1 MSKSKY
7 SVSELWEQRFQRQNE
22 ARDYSGRRMVK
33 AAIGDSNSGYS
44 PTIDHIRPL
53 SRGGKDCIE
62 NIVICN
68 RITNQE
74 KTNSFPNWSAN
85 GKRFQAKRIRGTS
98 DEYDIYQLD

>member
-1 MSKSKY
+1 MSKY
-7 SVSELWEQRFQRQNE
+7 SVAQLWEQIFPKQSE
-22 ARDYSGRRMVK
+22 VYDYAGRRMVK
-33 AAIGDSNSGYS
+33 ADMGNATSKYS

-53 SRGGKDCIE
+53 SRGGKDSIE

-74 KTNSFPNWSAN
+74 KADSFPNWAAN
-85 GKRFQAKRIRGTS
+85 GKRFQAKRVRGTS

>member
-1 MSKSKY
+1 MSKY
-7 SVSELWEQRFQRQNE
+7 RVVDLWEQRFPGQNE
-22 ARDYSGRRMVK
+22 AYDYAGCRMVK
-33 AAIGDSNSGYS
+33 ADIGNVSSRFC

-53 SRGGKDCIE
+53 SRGGKDCLG

-74 KTNSFPNWSAN
+74 KGDFFPNWTAN
-85 GKRFQAKRIRGTS
+85 GKRFQAKRVRGTS